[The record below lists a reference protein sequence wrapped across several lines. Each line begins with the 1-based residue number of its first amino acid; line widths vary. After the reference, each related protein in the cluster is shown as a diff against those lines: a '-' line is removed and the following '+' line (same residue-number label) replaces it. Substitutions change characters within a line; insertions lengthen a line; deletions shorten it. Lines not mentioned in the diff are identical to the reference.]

1 MRVTASRF
9 RRGAIV
15 TLLTLI
21 ITACGND
28 VSTSAV
34 TSGQTLSSTFFDANV
49 NPILDKDIGGKT
61 CSSGLCHGINED
73 GTPSNGGTFKI
84 YANPSTAIRRRANFL
99 AAFGAA
105 NLNSPSQS
113 KLLLKPLALSLGGIN
128 HGGDDVLF
136 TTGPGSD
143 YDVILTWISSPVLL

>member
-1 MRVTASRF
+1 MSVIASRF
-9 RRGAIV
+9 RRGVIV
-15 TLLTLI
+15 TPLILLV
-21 ITACGND
+21 TACGSD
-28 VSTSAV
+28 VSSSAV
-34 TSGQTLSSTFFDANV
+34 TSGLTLSSAFFDANV
-49 NPILDKDIGGKT
+49 NSILDKNIGGKT

-84 YANPSTAIRRRANFL
+84 YANPSTAIRRLANFE

-143 YDVILTWISSPVLL
+143 YDVILTWISSPVPL